1 MNSNEAG
8 PSAAETSDA
17 SVDVPPASGDQL
29 DAPPDADPSRS
40 NESAFFRFS
49 RKRRL
54 DDLISA
60 LDRLVWVEMALLYY
74 LDNSFLRFLLR
85 AAAQT
90 VYLMP
95 KSPPFPEPTTP
106 QPVVGAFIGIN
117 FICVALHLYSSQPEA
132 GEGTRG
138 YLHGGLLLD
147 FIGQQGPTSKLYL
160 FLLDV
165 FVTFLQFLSLAV
177 VVKRK
182 NLEKIKEANT
192 TTIQP
197 EASAQSETEPL
208 ATQDYNAEERG
219 ERRRGSI
226 LEEALAPEE
235 SVGLLDDQDQERG
248 SASSNLQYAQS
259 DVIASGQA
267 MIAELYVW
275 DALCERYHAYNEYR
289 SSTAGLTAGDSVAVN
304 VGRRRYELNLPFRN

>member
-1 MNSNEAG
+1 MNSDEAG
-8 PSAAETSDA
+8 PSTAEPSNT
-17 SVDVPPASGDQL
+17 DVPSPSEDQPEATPES
-29 DAPPDADPSRS
+29 DTSRS
-40 NESAFFRFS
+40 SESAFFRFS

-60 LDRLVWVEMALLYY
+60 LDRLVWVEMALIYY

-85 AAAQT
+85 AAAQI

-106 QPVVGAFIGIN
+106 QPAVGAFIGIN
-117 FICVALHLYSSQPEA
+117 FICMVAHLYSSQPEA

-160 FLLDV
+160 FLLDI

-182 NLEKIKEANT
+182 DLEKIKEPSTASSQPT
-192 TTIQP
+192 TTAP
-197 EASAQSETEPL
+197 AETEPL
-208 ATQDYNAEERG
+208 ATQDHDAEERG

-235 SVGLLDDQDQERG
+235 SAGLLDEPGEHRG
-248 SASSNLQYAQS
+248 SASSNLQYTQS

-275 DALCERYHAYNEYR
+275 DTFRNQYNAYNEYR
-289 SSTAGLTAGDSVAVN
+289 SSIARSGAGESVAVN
-304 VGRRRYELNLPFRN
+304 VGRRRYELNLPFRS

>member
-8 PSAAETSDA
+8 PSAAEPSDA
-17 SVDVPPASGDQL
+17 DVPPLSGDQ
-29 DAPPDADPSRS
+29 PDASPDSDTSRS
-40 NESAFFRFS
+40 SESAFFRFS

-54 DDLISA
+54 DDLIST
-60 LDRLVWVEMALLYY
+60 LDRLVWVEIALLYY

-85 AAAQT
+85 AAVQI

-95 KSPPFPEPTTP
+95 KSPPFPEPTTS
-106 QPVVGAFIGIN
+106 QFVFGVIMTMN
-117 FICVALHLYSSQPEA
+117 FTCIVLHLYSSQPKA
-132 GEGTRG
+132 GEATRG

-160 FLLDV
+160 LLLDF

-182 NLEKIKEANT
+182 DLEKVKEANIT
-192 TTIQP
+192 TSQP
-197 EASAQSETEPL
+197 VVATQSEMEPL
-208 ATQDYNAEERG
+208 ATQNHDAEERG

-235 SVGLLDDQDQERG
+235 SAGLLDEQGQQRG
-248 SASSNLQYAQS
+248 CAILNLQYAQS

-267 MIAELYVW
+267 MIVELYVW
-275 DALCERYHAYNEYR
+275 DALRERYNAFNEYHNYI
-289 SSTAGLTAGDSVAVN
+289 AGSRAGESVAVN
-304 VGRRRYELNLPFRN
+304 LGRRRYQLNLPFRS